1 MSRLRELLAEA
12 AESLSRAGVSSPQVD
27 AEELAAHLLG
37 VSRTQLRFTEAAAD
51 FPGDIEIWWHSARGA
66 FRCST
71 WSEVLLLVPS
81 KCAWAPGCSFHVLK
95 QSLCMPG
102 RQGSWRLTRRLSSY
116 VPVLRRWP
124 LLWRSTSRRPVSP
137 RSRSTWMP

>member
-37 VSRTQLRFTEAAAD
+37 SRGHSCVLPRPQRTFR
-51 FPGDIEIWWHSARGA
+51 GDIEIWWRSARGA

-71 WSEVLLLVPS
+71 WSEVLLWSHRSAGGPRGL
-81 KCAWAPGCSFHVLK
+81 H
-95 QSLCMPG
+95 
-102 RQGSWRLTRRLSSY
+102 
-116 VPVLRRWP
+116 
-124 LLWRSTSRRPVSP
+124 STS
-137 RSRSTWMP
+137 

>member
-51 FPGDIEIWWHSARGA
+51 FPGRYRDLVAQRAAHSVAALGRKCCFWSHRSARGP
-66 FRCST
+66 RG
-71 WSEVLLLVPS
+71 V
-81 KCAWAPGCSFHVLK
+81 H
-95 QSLCMPG
+95 
-102 RQGSWRLTRRLSSY
+102 
-116 VPVLRRWP
+116 
-124 LLWRSTSRRPVSP
+124 STS
-137 RSRSTWMP
+137 